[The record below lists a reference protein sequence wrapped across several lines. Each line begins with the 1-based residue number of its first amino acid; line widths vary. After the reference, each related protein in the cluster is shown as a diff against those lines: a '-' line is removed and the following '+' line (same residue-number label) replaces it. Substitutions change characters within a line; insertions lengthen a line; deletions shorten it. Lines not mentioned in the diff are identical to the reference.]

1 MYDETLLEIRET
13 LLKHFEI
20 PLDDNTYKFYI
31 SHFLDYIEKETL
43 IIENEERRLTKRNE
57 LYSKLLRIWDDK
69 CLDLTYI
76 GGLKFLDLYWLMRE
90 LEFLNTPLDD
100 KIRNIN
106 KIVYNYLVLGNYFID
121 SYEQWQELEYYKVTL
136 LDLIRYITE
145 KIKKKARY
153 NKHKFWWN
161 LKEAML
167 NIFNNWSSDKE
178 YINDL
183 SEEEIDNLYILIL
196 KI

>member
-1 MYDETLLEIRET
+1 MLYEQTLSNIRDK

-20 PLDDNTYKFYI
+20 PLDNDTYKFYI

-43 IIENEERRLTKRNE
+43 TIENEERRITKRNE

-76 GGLKFLDLYWLMRE
+76 GGLNFLDLYWIMRE

-106 KIVYNYLVLGNYFID
+106 KVLYNYLID
-121 SYEQWQELEYYKVTL
+121 IYEEKLDYYKATL
-136 LDLIRYITE
+136 LDCVRYITE
-145 KIKKKARY
+145 KFNEKAWY
-153 NKHKFWWN
+153 EKNKFWQD
-161 LKEAML
+161 LKEAITY
-167 NIFNNWSSDKE
+167 IFNNWPSDKE

-183 SEEEIDNLYILIL
+183 SEEEIDNIYYIVL
-196 KI
+196 KKWEIKW